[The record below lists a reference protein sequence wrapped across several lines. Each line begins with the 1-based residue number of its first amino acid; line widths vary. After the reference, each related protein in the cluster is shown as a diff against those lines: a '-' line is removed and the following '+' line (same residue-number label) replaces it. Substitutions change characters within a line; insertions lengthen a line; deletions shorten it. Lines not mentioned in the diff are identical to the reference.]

1 MDINKII
8 FNQNTLKVFSNIKE
22 TYIEKEKDIKKN
34 IRDLNPTT
42 FYGILAILIISAILF
57 PLGILYIFYP
67 DLFNDILNIRF

>member
-8 FNQNTLKVFSNIKE
+8 FNQNTLKVISNIKE

-34 IRDLNPTT
+34 IGDLNPTT

-67 DLFNDILNIRF
+67 DFFKDIL

>member
-8 FNQNTLKVFSNIKE
+8 FNQNTLKVISNIKE

-34 IRDLNPTT
+34 IGDLNPTT

-67 DLFNDILNIRF
+67 DLFNNIL

>member
-34 IRDLNPTT
+34 IGDLNPTT

-67 DLFNDILNIRF
+67 DFFNNIL